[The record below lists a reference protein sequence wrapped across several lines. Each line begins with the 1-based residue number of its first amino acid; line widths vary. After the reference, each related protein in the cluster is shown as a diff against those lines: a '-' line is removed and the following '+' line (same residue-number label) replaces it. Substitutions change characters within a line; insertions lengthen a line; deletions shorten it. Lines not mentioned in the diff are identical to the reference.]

1 MARPSVTS
9 KAMTFEEHF
18 KELVDRWYEPLCRFA
33 YSLSRND
40 SEAKDL
46 TQNAFLKWARQG
58 RGLRDSA
65 RAKTWLFS
73 VVNNEFLDQ
82 IRQRTRHPATELSE
96 ANTSTIHS
104 IRESNDIA
112 GQSLDA
118 KLVWSA
124 LDSLEERFRTP
135 LVLFYLQDHSYRE
148 IAEIMDVPIGT
159 VMSRLRRAKDQLREV
174 MDRQPGEKPT
184 ITPFEKEA

>member
-1 MARPSVTS
+1 
-9 KAMTFEEHF
+9 MTFDDHF

-40 SEAKDL
+40 SEARDL

-58 RGLRDSA
+58 RGLRDPA

-82 IRQRTRHPATELSE
+82 IRHRTRHPSTELSE
-96 ANTSTIHS
+96 DNPATGQL
-104 IRESNDIA
+104 IRENNDAA
-112 GQSLDA
+112 GQGLDA
-118 KLVWSA
+118 QLVWSA
-124 LDSLEERFRTP
+124 LDCLEERFRAP

-148 IAEIMDVPIGT
+148 IAEILDVPIGT
-159 VMSRLRRAKDQLREV
+159 VMSRLRRAKDQLREIV
-174 MDRQPGEKPT
+174 ERNSRQKSK

>member
-1 MARPSVTS
+1 
-9 KAMTFEEHF
+9 MTFDDHF

-82 IRQRTRHPATELSE
+82 VRHRTRHSFTELSE
-96 ANTSTIHS
+96 DNSLIGES
-104 IRESNDIA
+104 IRENKAVA
-112 GQSLDA
+112 GQDLDA

-124 LDSLEERFRTP
+124 LDCLE
-135 LVLFYLQDHSYRE
+135 
-148 IAEIMDVPIGT
+148 
-159 VMSRLRRAKDQLREV
+159 
-174 MDRQPGEKPT
+174 
-184 ITPFEKEA
+184 

>member
-1 MARPSVTS
+1 
-9 KAMTFEEHF
+9 MTFDDHF

-58 RGLRDSA
+58 RGLRDPA

-82 IRQRTRHPATELSE
+82 VRRRTRYPSAELNE
-96 ANTSTIHS
+96 DNVV
-104 IRESNDIA
+104 A
-112 GQSLDA
+112 GQSVRENNDVASQSLDS

-124 LDSLEERFRTP
+124 LDGLEERFRAP
-135 LVLFYLQDHSYRE
+135 LVLFYLQDHSYQE

-159 VMSRLRRAKDQLREV
+159 VMSRLRRAKDQLRE
-174 MDRQPGEKPT
+174 MMERNYSEKSK

>member
-1 MARPSVTS
+1 
-9 KAMTFEEHF
+9 MTFDDHF
-18 KELVDRWYEPLCRFA
+18 EELVDRWYEPLCRFA

-58 RGLRDSA
+58 RGLRDPA

-82 IRQRTRHPATELSE
+82 ARRRIRYPSTELSE
-96 ANTSTIHS
+96 DNSATVHS
-104 IRESNDIA
+104 VRENHDTA
-112 GQSLDA
+112 GQGLDS
-118 KLVWSA
+118 KLVWDA
-124 LDSLEERFRTP
+124 LDCLEERFRAP

-159 VMSRLRRAKDQLREV
+159 VMSRLRRAKDQLREII
-174 MDRQPGEKPT
+174 DGDSSEKSK

>member
-1 MARPSVTS
+1 
-9 KAMTFEEHF
+9 MTFDEHF

-82 IRQRTRHPATELSE
+82 VRHRSRHPCTELSE
-96 ANTSTIHS
+96 DNSATSPS
-104 IRESNDIA
+104 IRANNDPV
-112 GQSLDA
+112 GQDLDS

-124 LDSLEERFRTP
+124 LDRLEERFRAP

-159 VMSRLRRAKDQLREV
+159 VMSRLRRAKDQLREI
-174 MDRQPGEKPT
+174 MDRNSSEKPK